1 MKLYKKTAIIII
13 LIIIL
18 LCIAIALY
26 SANKRNEKEDAKME
40 NTVSEEHTVEKG
52 DDSEVKNT
60 LFSAYTEDNIKEV
73 KTYAG
78 GKYYTINDRED
89 IRRFLEIIKSVTLTK
104 YDSGYTFEGG
114 FIFEIHLYDGTT
126 TTFGVFSDK
135 IMASTD
141 DYTGYFKTD
150 KNIADELLR
159 LLSVWK

>member
-1 MKLYKKTAIIII
+1 MQFTMKLYKKLPIIII
-13 LIIIL
+13 FIIL
-18 LCIAIALY
+18 FLYTGITIFVLY
-26 SANKRNEKEDAKME
+26 SVNKKE
-40 NTVSEEHTVEKG
+40 VGEEM
-52 DDSEVKNT
+52 EVKNT
-60 LFSAYTEDNIKEV
+60 LFNDYTEDNIKEV

-126 TTFGVFSDK
+126 TMFGVFSDK